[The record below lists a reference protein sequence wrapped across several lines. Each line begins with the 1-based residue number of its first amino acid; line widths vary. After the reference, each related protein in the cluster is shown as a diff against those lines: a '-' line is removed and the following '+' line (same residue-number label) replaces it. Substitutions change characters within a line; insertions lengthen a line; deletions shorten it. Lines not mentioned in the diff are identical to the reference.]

1 MTIRFL
7 GVEEV
12 IGIHARQLNEF
23 GGGEGIRDAGLLAS
37 AIAQPEASF
46 AGEYLHHDLYE
57 MAAAYLF
64 HLVQNHPF
72 VDGNKRVGLLSS
84 LVFLGVNGVV
94 IEGSSAELYDL
105 TLAVAEGRADKE
117 QIAAVLR
124 SCVESH
130 GS

>member
-1 MTIRFL
+1 
-7 GVEEV
+7 
-12 IGIHARQLNEF
+12 
-23 GGGEGIRDAGLLAS
+23 
-37 AIAQPEASF
+37 
-46 AGEYLHHDLYE
+46 
-57 MAAAYLF
+57 
-64 HLVQNHPF
+64 